1 MIRGVLSIEAKEEPL
16 FLTLLPLTY
25 LPTEIIVSDFKVMIE
40 IKNWHLLSKAL

>member
-25 LPTEIIVSDFKVMIE
+25 LPTEIIVRFQVMIE
-40 IKNWHLLSKAL
+40 IKN